1 MLLRLRNALC
11 CYTSRSIWISS
22 SLSLDVNIYCQHWI
36 RLPYSTW
43 FFLLVRLPDVSDD
56 TPETNPLL
64 RYHDM
69 PDFNIPPDKVITG
82 TAKLSQDYEVALLQH
97 LKHLQGSLQNILLW
111 NPTCILSNCRC
122 GLIKMNKTVFALQID
137 MELGHQSPD
146 NIFSMHTSCTKW
158 CISHSGS
165 SANFQLLPTKIKMDN
180 LLR

>member
-1 MLLRLRNALC
+1 MGKIITFLFMQLRLRNALC

-111 NPTCILSNCRC
+111 NPNCILSNCRC
-122 GLIKMNKTVFALQID
+122 GLIKMNKTVY
-137 MELGHQSPD
+137 
-146 NIFSMHTSCTKW
+146 
-158 CISHSGS
+158 
-165 SANFQLLPTKIKMDN
+165 
-180 LLR
+180 

>member
-122 GLIKMNKTVFALQID
+122 GLIKMNKTVYSEFLRYKLTWNLVINLQI
-137 MELGHQSPD
+137 
-146 NIFSMHTSCTKW
+146 IFSA
-158 CISHSGS
+158 CIHLAQNGAYLIVAVTRIS
-165 SANFQLLPTKIKMDN
+165 NCCQQK
-180 LLR
+180 